1 MKNIDLETTYTD
13 MDYIQ
18 NQINLFLSHV
28 NIANVI
34 LKTFKDVEDN
44 IHKMDILMQRCSK
57 DGKII
62 GTYVDQMIIKRLNET
77 NINYRHGKDTT
88 EKDCMC
94 LNNKEFS
101 FELKTSSR
109 STVPV
114 GSKTNAGNVNN
125 GTKYSGNDDYGFM
138 VFCRYNFGE
147 TPDREICLIPKNMY
161 IGMYKP
167 SDFKSSKSNGSGS
180 ATIPAKIFHN
190 QFIKIYG

>member
-1 MKNIDLETTYTD
+1 

-18 NQINLFLSHV
+18 NRINLFLSHV
-28 NIANVI
+28 DIVNVI

-44 IHKMDILMQRCSK
+44 IRKMDILMQKCSS

-138 VFCRYNFGE
+138 VFCRYNFYE
-147 TPDREICLIPKNMY
+147 TPYGEIYLIPKKIY

-167 SDFKSSKSNGSGS
+167 SDFKSSNSNGSGS
-180 ATIPAKIFHN
+180 ATIPAKTFHT